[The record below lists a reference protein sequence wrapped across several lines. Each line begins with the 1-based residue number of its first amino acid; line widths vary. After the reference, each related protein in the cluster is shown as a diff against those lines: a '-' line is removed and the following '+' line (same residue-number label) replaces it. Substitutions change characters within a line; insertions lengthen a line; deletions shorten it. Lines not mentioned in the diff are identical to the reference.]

1 MKFNFMPSVE
11 ELIRELRMALKKDDD
26 ELRKEVER
34 IVRKYGR
41 RRKKGSFEMKAGEAY
56 YINEKNSKYAIK
68 IFQQILNRGL
78 NGLYITRIN
87 PQTLEF
93 ANQDNAKVVWLSSIR
108 GKDRIPPGD
117 LTKIHATVVEFMKEN
132 EKGVVVL
139 DGIETMITNTNFVK
153 VLHLLQKLRDVVSE
167 KHGVLLI
174 SIDLDTLNPQDRA
187 LFKRE
192 IMNGIPL
199 KI

>member
-1 MKFNFMPSVE
+1 MATVE
-11 ELIRELRMALKKDDD
+11 EIIRELRVALKKDDA

-41 RRKKGSFEMKAGEAY
+41 RRKKGSFEMKAGETY

-68 IFQQILNRGL
+68 IFQQILEREL
-78 NGLYITRIN
+78 KGLYITRIN
-87 PQTLEF
+87 PQSLEF
-93 ANQDNAKVVWLSSIR
+93 VNQENAKIIWLSSIR
-108 GKDRIPPGD
+108 GKDRISPGD
-117 LTKIHATVVEFMKEN
+117 LTKIHATVVEFMKKN

-139 DGIETMITNTNFVK
+139 DGIETMITNTDFIK

-174 SIDLDTLNPQDRA
+174 SIDLDTLSPQNKA
-187 LFKRE
+187 LFKKE
-192 IMNGIPL
+192 IVNEIPL

>member
-41 RRKKGSFEMKAGEAY
+41 RRKKGSFEMKAGETY
-56 YINEKNSKYAIK
+56 YINEKNSTYAIK
-68 IFQQILNRGL
+68 IFQQILDRGL

-108 GKDRIPPGD
+108 GKDRISPGD

-192 IMNGIPL
+192 IMNEIPL